1 MIGKT
6 IGAILGT
13 VAFALL
19 FGVPKKYFPYCG
31 AIGGLGWLAYEL
43 LVEAGLT
50 PVEATV
56 VAVILVALSSRFCAV
71 FCECPVTVFLISG
84 IFPLVPGAGI
94 YRTAYYLVR
103 NEKQLALQSGYRA
116 VCTVVAIVIGIVI
129 VHELPN
135 RFFAIIKSWKK

>member
-31 AIGGLGWLAYEL
+31 VIGGLGWLSYWL
-43 LVEAGLT
+43 LQQAGLSA
-50 PVEATV
+50 VEATV

-84 IFPLVPGAGI
+84 IYPLVPGAGI

-103 NEKQLALQSGYRA
+103 DQKRLALESGYRA
-116 VCTVVAIVIGIVI
+116 VCIVVAIVLGIVI

-135 RFFAIIKSWKK
+135 RFFAIIRRRKQ

>member
-19 FGVPKKYFPYCG
+19 FGVPKKYLPYCG
-31 AIGGLGWLAYEL
+31 LIGGAGWLAYEL
-43 LVEAGLT
+43 LVEAGLS

-56 VAVILVALSSRFCAV
+56 VAVILVAFSSRYCAV

-103 NEKQLALQSGYRA
+103 NEKHLALQSGYRA
-116 VCTVVAIVIGIVI
+116 VCTVVAIVLGIVI

-135 RFFAIIKSWKK
+135 RFFGIVKSRKK